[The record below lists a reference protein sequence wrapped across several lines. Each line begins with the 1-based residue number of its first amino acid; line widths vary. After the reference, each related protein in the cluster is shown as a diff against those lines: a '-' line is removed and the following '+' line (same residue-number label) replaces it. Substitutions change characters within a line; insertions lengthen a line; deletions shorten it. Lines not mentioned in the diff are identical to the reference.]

1 MIRKVLIANRGEIA
15 LSIQRNCNEMG
26 VETVAVYSDVDK
38 GQPAIYLAD
47 QSICIGSGKSSASY
61 LNVANILTAAIES
74 GCEAIH
80 PGYGF
85 LAENGDFA
93 EKVEACGLKLIG
105 PSSRVINLM
114 GNKLSARG
122 LMEES
127 GVPVVPGCNDVV
139 HDEDQLYRIADEIGY
154 PVLLKASAGGGG
166 KGMRRI
172 YKREDLVAGWEL
184 TRREAKASFAN
195 DDIYIEKLIENP
207 RHIEIQVLA
216 DSLGNVVYLPE
227 RDCSI
232 QRNNQKI
239 IEESPSRANSD
250 LLEKMYKSAVM
261 CAKACGYE
269 GTGTVEFI
277 VDKYDNYYFMEMNT
291 RIQVEYP
298 VTEMVTG
305 INLIKEQIR
314 IASGLP
320 LSVKQEDVAANGHA
334 IEVRVNAKNP
344 YDDFRPSCGEISF
357 FLPPGGLDTRFETA
371 LYQGAKILPFYD
383 SMMAK
388 LIVKGSTRMDA
399 IKKLR
404 RAVSETI
411 IDGVPTNL
419 GFIYAIL
426 YDKDFILGNID
437 TNYVAHKEAE
447 LLESMHVTGE

>member
-1 MIRKVLIANRGEIA
+1 
-15 LSIQRNCNEMG
+15 
-26 VETVAVYSDVDK
+26 
-38 GQPAIYLAD
+38 
-47 QSICIGSGKSSASY
+47 
-61 LNVANILTAAIES
+61 
-74 GCEAIH
+74 
-80 PGYGF
+80 
-85 LAENGDFA
+85 
-93 EKVEACGLKLIG
+93 
-105 PSSRVINLM
+105 
-114 GNKLSARG
+114 
-122 LMEES
+122 
-127 GVPVVPGCNDVV
+127 
-139 HDEDQLYRIADEIGY
+139 
-154 PVLLKASAGGGG
+154 
-166 KGMRRI
+166 
-172 YKREDLVAGWEL
+172 
-184 TRREAKASFAN
+184 
-195 DDIYIEKLIENP
+195 
-207 RHIEIQVLA
+207 
-216 DSLGNVVYLPE
+216 
-227 RDCSI
+227 
-232 QRNNQKI
+232 
-239 IEESPSRANSD
+239 
-250 LLEKMYKSAVM
+250 M

-334 IEVRVNAKNP
+334 IEVRVNAQNP

-447 LLESMHVTGE
+447 LLKSMHVTGE